1 MTRKDPVLGSTT
13 RSLSFEGER
22 ERDLPCLFSRSG
34 SELGEQRALAIL
46 TFSFGFQ
53 DSFRP
58 TGPRLASEPK
68 GWDLKPPPL
77 PPTGDLGVSLLNK
90 TLNQC
95 SSFGD
100 LGYLGVQGPQRN
112 PSMRWVNTSGEHLGF
127 CTVHGEGGTAPSP
140 GSWSFPSGKIHHMFL
155 HLLRLQQV
163 TLPEGLQTLSFGR
176 SFNQS
181 SLAAR
186 SFNFLLLLLYEP
198 SVRNV
203 RPKKRTLLRSFL
215 GSSFLVNWPRIA
227 PIDVDARGYAS
238 TLCNPGS
245 PVDHFKKGSDLVI
258 RKKVFLCLAEH
269 GSSNW
274 TFVGFDESP
283 CQGRPPRMPHR
294 VFDLKPGVTGFGS
307 CWLTRMFTTKH
318 LRRAMGS
325 WFWTPRTRF
334 WKRGYGLDTPNMGV
348 PGIYGYQHIQLS
360 RT

>member
-1 MTRKDPVLGSTT
+1 MVI
-13 RSLSFEGER
+13 SLR
-22 ERDLPCLFSRSG
+22 ENSSHVFAPPEVAASDFAR
-34 SELGEQRALAIL
+34 
-46 TFSFGFQ
+46 
-53 DSFRP
+53 
-58 TGPRLASEPK
+58 RLA
-68 GWDLKPPPL
+68 DLKL
-77 PPTGDLGVSLLNK
+77 WTELQSEFLGCQELQFS
-90 TLNQC
+90 T
-95 SSFGD
+95 
-100 LGYLGVQGPQRN
+100 
-112 PSMRWVNTSGEHLGF
+112 
-127 CTVHGEGGTAPSP
+127 PSP
-140 GSWSFPSGKIHHMFL
+140 
-155 HLLRLQQV
+155 
-163 TLPEGLQTLSFGR
+163 
-176 SFNQS
+176 
-181 SLAAR
+181 
-186 SFNFLLLLLYEP
+186 
-198 SVRNV
+198 VRAKCQKCPTKEKNPIEV
-203 RPKKRTLLRSFL
+203 FS